1 MNIVQNA
8 AYGLI
13 QSDARFVYTLTEISK
28 NVKTYNNNFI
38 LMNMPYLG
46 IFADGSAQWGKK
58 AGLQSPNFTAE
69 EKEYY
74 TTIRKSHKLFE
85 KKYDEF
91 SALLCDKRKESDDY
105 FKGSRSVLEKIIG
118 YYNVGTDLYNGE
130 FCGNT
135 ILCSIYVST
144 KIYDNASAGPWIRN
158 MSVVAGKL
166 AAFYMNNN
174 QKPYRYN
181 KDVALKSK
189 DYNFYDNSPLTMNNA
204 LGIVLFSVLCS
215 INYVIEFIDKI
226 FIDEIPQKF
235 KFAYIQY
242 YYLCD
247 FIKDL
252 NARNNL
258 AFSLD
263 TSLYCREF
271 RNCIAHYGLGT
282 YISDFEIIEDDIMK
296 GLTNKAFGLDYIS
309 AKSKLYRIL
318 QYLAGQIEHVILK

>member
-8 AYGLI
+8 AYDLI

-28 NVKTYNNNFI
+28 NVKTYNNNFM
-38 LMNMPYLG
+38 LMSLPYLG

-58 AGLQSPNFTAE
+58 VGLQSPNFTAE

-91 SALLCDKRKESDDY
+91 SSLLCEELSKFDKYCCGIFPK
-105 FKGSRSVLEKIIG
+105 LAKIIG
-118 YYNVGTDLYNGE
+118 YDNVGTDLYNGE

-135 ILCSIYVST
+135 ILCSVYVPI
-144 KIYDNASAGPWIRN
+144 KIYDNASVGPWIRN

-166 AAFYMNNN
+166 AAFYMGNN

-189 DYNFYDNSPLTMNNA
+189 DYIFYDNSPLTMNNA

-226 FIDEIPQKF
+226 
-235 KFAYIQY
+235 
-242 YYLCD
+242 L
-247 FIKDL
+247 
-252 NARNNL
+252 
-258 AFSLD
+258 
-263 TSLYCREF
+263 
-271 RNCIAHYGLGT
+271 
-282 YISDFEIIEDDIMK
+282 
-296 GLTNKAFGLDYIS
+296 
-309 AKSKLYRIL
+309 
-318 QYLAGQIEHVILK
+318 